1 MVNRVMEGKAF
12 KLQRQLRKL
21 PRVLNTDTT
30 GVFVKHSSAEIP
42 ARLKAEG
49 VSAPRQPNA
58 ELMKGYKHRAASLAR
73 EDKPGKFPGQ
83 SPGNCVSRHLERI
96 ENHYDADKSFTI
108 LNTRVHRARV
118 FFNAPRTVYIL
129 LYENFK
135 QQIIRSSFPHC
146 DKKELVDKF
155 KASCLAWV
163 EFTSPSIN
171 SG

>member
-1 MVNRVMEGKAF
+1 MVNRVMEAKEF
-12 KLQRQLRKL
+12 KLQRQIRKL
-21 PRVLNTDTT
+21 PRILYTETP
-30 GVFVKHSSAEIP
+30 GVFTKHSTAEIP

-49 VSAPRQPNA
+49 VVAPRQPNS

-73 EDKPGKFPGQ
+73 EDKPGKFAGQ
-83 SPGNCVSRHLERI
+83 SPGDCVSRHLQRI
-96 ENHYDADKSFTI
+96 EDHYDADKSFTI
-108 LNTRVHRARV
+108 LSTRVHRARV

-129 LYENFK
+129 LYENFY
-135 QQIIRSSFPHC
+135 QQIVRSSFPHC

-155 KASCLAWV
+155 KASCLVWV